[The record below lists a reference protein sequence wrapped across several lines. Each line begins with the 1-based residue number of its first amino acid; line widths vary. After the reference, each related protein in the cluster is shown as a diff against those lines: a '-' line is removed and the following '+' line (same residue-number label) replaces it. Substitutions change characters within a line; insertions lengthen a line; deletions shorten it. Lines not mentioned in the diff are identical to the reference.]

1 MLTTFGA
8 LAPIFLLIALGWLL
22 RARGFPG
29 DAFWP
34 GAERLVYWVL
44 FPPLLLLTTAG
55 SDLTGLRTLPIALAL
70 VAAVLVTAA
79 LTFALRGHL
88 GIGGASFTSVFQGAI
103 RNNTYVG
110 LAGAAAL
117 YGEAGLAAMG
127 ILVFVV
133 VTLVNVLSVV
143 VLLSHRGRAMRLA
156 DLLVSV
162 ATNPLILACVAGFAL
177 NATGFGLPGPASA
190 MLDILGSAA
199 LTLGLLCVGAGL
211 ELGRLGRNPAALI
224 AANALKLV
232 VMPVATWG
240 FCRLLGVE
248 GVTAATAVLFTAA
261 PVSASSYV
269 LARQLGGDASL
280 MAGLITISTVLAA
293 ITMPLALALL
303 T

>member
-79 LTFALRGHL
+79 LTFALRGQL

-117 YGEAGLAAMG
+117 YGEVGLAAMG

-162 ATNPLILACVAGFAL
+162 ATNPLILACVGGFAL
-177 NATGFGLPGPASA
+177 NATGLGLPGPASA

-232 VMPVATWG
+232 VMPVATWA

>member
-22 RARGFPG
+22 RERGFPG

-44 FPPLLLLTTAG
+44 FPPLLLLTTAT
-55 SDLTGLRTLPIALAL
+55 SDLTGLRTLPIAIAL
-70 VAAVLVTAA
+70 VAAIGLTAA
-79 LTFALRGHL
+79 LTFLLRGRL
-88 GIGGASFTSVFQGAI
+88 GLDGASFTSVFQGAI

-117 YGEAGLAAMG
+117 YGEAGLAVMG

-133 VTLVNVLSVV
+133 VTLVNVLSVI
-143 VLLSHRGRAMRLA
+143 VLVSHRGGVMRLG

-177 NATGFGLPGPASA
+177 NATGLGLFDLASA
-190 MLDILGSAA
+190 MLDILGRAA

-211 ELGRLGRNPAALI
+211 ELGRLGRNPPALV
-224 AANALKLV
+224 AANTLKLV

-261 PVSASSYV
+261 PISASSYV

-280 MAGLITISTVLAA
+280 MAGLITISTILAA

>member
-8 LAPIFLLIALGWLL
+8 LAPIFVLIALGWLL
-22 RARGFPG
+22 RERGFPG

-44 FPPLLLLTTAG
+44 FPPLLLLTTAT
-55 SDLTGLRTLPIALAL
+55 SDLTGLRTLPIAIAL
-70 VAAVLVTAA
+70 VAAIGLTAA
-79 LTFALRGHL
+79 LTFLLRGRL
-88 GIGGASFTSVFQGAI
+88 GLDGASFTSVFQGAI

-117 YGEAGLAAMG
+117 YGEAGLAVMG

-133 VTLVNVLSVV
+133 VTLVNVLSVI
-143 VLLSHRGRAMRLA
+143 VLVSHRGGVMRLG

-177 NATGFGLPGPASA
+177 NATGLGLFDLASA
-190 MLDILGSAA
+190 MLDILGRAA

-211 ELGRLGRNPAALI
+211 ELGRLGRNPLALV
-224 AANALKLV
+224 AANTLKLV

-261 PVSASSYV
+261 PISASSYV

-280 MAGLITISTVLAA
+280 MAGLITISTILAA

>member
-22 RARGFPG
+22 RVRGFLG
-29 DAFWP
+29 ASFWP

-44 FPPLLLLTTAG
+44 FPPLLLLTTAT
-55 SDLTGLRTLPIALAL
+55 SDLTGLRTLPIAIAL
-70 VAAVLVTAA
+70 VAAIGLTAA
-79 LTFALRGHL
+79 LTFLLRGRL
-88 GIGGASFTSVFQGAI
+88 GLDGASFTSVFQGAI

-117 YGEAGLAAMG
+117 YGEAGLAVMG

-133 VTLVNVLSVV
+133 VTLVNVLSVI
-143 VLLSHRGRAMRLA
+143 VLVSHRGRALRMR

-162 ATNPLILACVAGFAL
+162 ATNPLILACVAGFGL
-177 NATGFGLPGPASA
+177 NATGVGLFGVASSI
-190 MLDILGSAA
+190 LEILGSAA

-211 ELGRLGRNPAALI
+211 ELKRLGRNPPALV
-224 AANALKLV
+224 AANTLKLM

-261 PVSASSYV
+261 PISASSYV

-280 MAGLITISTVLAA
+280 MAGLITISTILAA

>member
-22 RARGFPG
+22 RERGFPG
-29 DAFWP
+29 DSFWS

-44 FPPLLLLTTAG
+44 FPPLLLLTTAS
-55 SDLTGLRTLPIALAL
+55 SDLTGFRTLPIALAL
-70 VAAVLVTAA
+70 IAAILLTAA
-79 LTFALRGHL
+79 LTFTLRGRL
-88 GIGGASFTSVFQGAI
+88 GLDGASFTSVFQGAI

-117 YGEAGLAAMG
+117 YGEAGLAVMG
-127 ILVFVV
+127 IAVFVV
-133 VTLVNVLSVV
+133 VTLVNVLSVI
-143 VLLSHRGRAMRLA
+143 VLLSHRGRAMRLG

-162 ATNPLILACVAGFAL
+162 AKNPLILACVGGFAL
-177 NATGFGLPGPASA
+177 NATGLGLFDLAGAV
-190 MLDILGSAA
+190 LEILGSAA
-199 LTLGLLCVGAGL
+199 LALGLLCVGAGL
-211 ELGRLGRNPAALI
+211 ELGRLGRSPPALV
-224 AANALKLV
+224 AANTLKLV

-269 LARQLGGDASL
+269 LARQLGGDAPL
-280 MAGLITISTVLAA
+280 MAGLITITTILAA
-293 ITMPLALALL
+293 ITMPLVLALL

>member
-232 VMPVATWG
+232 VMPVATWA

>member
-22 RARGFPG
+22 RERGFLG

-34 GAERLVYWVL
+34 GAERLVYWIL

-70 VAAVLVTAA
+70 IAAVLLTAA
-79 LTFALRGHL
+79 LAFALRGRL
-88 GIGGASFTSVFQGAI
+88 GLAGTSFTSVFQGAI

-110 LAGAAAL
+110 LAGAASL
-117 YGEAGLAAMG
+117 YGQAGLAAMG

-133 VTLVNVLSVV
+133 VTLVNVLSVI
-143 VLLSHRGRAMRLA
+143 VLLSHRGRAMRVG

-162 ATNPLILACVAGFAL
+162 ATNPLILACVGGFVL
-177 NATGFGLPGPASA
+177 NATGLGLPDPVRA

-211 ELGRLGRNPAALI
+211 ELGGLGRNPPALV
-224 AANALKLV
+224 AANTLKLV